1 MKNGNK
7 LGEDSVAFQ
16 IRLLSDVAGWWR
28 HQPGQRAVGG
38 VLTAHKQHGNAKSD
52 SGFEMHSI
60 SLTFINFNN
69 YYKTYYDDY

>member
-16 IRLLSDVAGWWR
+16 IRLLSDVAGWWG

-38 VLTAHKQHGNAKSD
+38 VLTAHISRLTRQ
-52 SGFEMHSI
+52 FEMHS
-60 SLTFINFNN
+60 NFTR
-69 YYKTYYDDY
+69 KK